1 MVFMQAKPATQHG
14 KTLWIVLIIVW
25 GVLAYVGYSLGPH
38 KQLEKAG
45 RAASIPLVQ
54 NQASAEECDSRP
66 PASAKGIAID
76 PAAMQRIGP
85 NSAWIDVE
93 NRHHFP
99 VMALLT
105 NPQGDVEFQAIYL
118 LAQDKGRL
126 AVPSG
131 EYGLTVLVGTNW
143 CNLATGFTDG
153 EILSYAE
160 TISAGERAVSI
171 MKLLATGDSKKDMM
185 FSFSAGGFDRVANN
199 GGSLELSRMHDGH
212 FHVAAQVN
220 GYPITFLIDTGATI
234 VAIPYSI
241 AQQMGLD
248 KQCLP
253 ARFIT
258 AAGAVQGCK
267 AIVDQFSF
275 AGFHLRQLEVSFNP
289 GGESALLGMNVL
301 SQFRIQQTARTMLI
315 SAN

>member
-1 MVFMQAKPATQHG
+1 MQLRPGTQHG
-14 KTLWIVLIIVW
+14 KTLWIVLILIW
-25 GVLAYVGYSLGPH
+25 AGLIYVGYSWQLH
-38 KQLEKAG
+38 KRFGIADP
-45 RAASIPLVQ
+45 AASRPSMAQ
-54 NQASAEECDSRP
+54 NQGSTDQCDSRA
-66 PASAKGIAID
+66 PASAKSIAID
-76 PAAMQRIGP
+76 AGAMRRKGP
-85 NSAWIDVE
+85 DSAWIEVE
-93 NRHHFP
+93 NQHHFP

-105 NPQGDVEFQAIYL
+105 NPEGDLEYQAIYL

-126 AVPSG
+126 AVPPG

-153 EILSYAE
+153 EILQYAE

-171 MKLLATGDSKKDMM
+171 MKLLATGDSEKDMM
-185 FSFSAGGFDRVANN
+185 FSFSAGGFDRTANT

-212 FHVAAQVN
+212 FHVAASVN

-241 AQQMGLD
+241 ARQMGLD
-248 KQCLP
+248 KRCMP

-301 SQFRIQQTARTMLI
+301 SQLRIQQTAQTMLI